1 MPNCAILCII
11 NVKFCKEYNKK
22 TTQKIFFFSGCLI
35 KNENNKNRISTEKTL
50 QLI

>member
-11 NVKFCKEYNKK
+11 NIKFCKEYNKK
-22 TTQKIFFFSGCLI
+22 NNPKKYFFSGCLI
-35 KNENNKNRISTEKTL
+35 KNENRIPTEKTL